1 MPRPEIYLEPKAR
14 MLQILEL
21 LEKAHPNAQTALNH
35 TNSLEMLVATILS
48 AQNTDAGVNKLT
60 QTLFKKYRKPED
72 YANADVNEFAQD
84 IHSISFS
91 KGKARNIKQTC
102 KILIEKYNGQ
112 VPCTMDELIE
122 LPGIARKT
130 ANVIL
135 YNACGKTEGVA
146 VDTHVKRLSQ
156 RLGLTD
162 SDKPA
167 KIELTLM
174 ELAPHDKWMRL
185 SDLLICHGRQVCTAR
200 KPNCAGCV
208 LNKICPCAFCFE

>member
-1 MPRPEIYLEPKAR
+1 MPKPEIYLEPKVR
-14 MLQILEL
+14 MLKMLEL
-21 LEKAHPNAQTALNH
+21 LEKAHPDAQTALNH
-35 TNSLEMLVATILS
+35 TNPLEMLIATILS
-48 AQNTDAGVNKLT
+48 AQNTDSGVNRVT
-60 QTLFKKYRKPED
+60 QTLFEKYKKPED
-72 YANADVNEFAQD
+72 YATADVNELAQEL
-84 IHSISFS
+84 HSISFS
-91 KGKARNIKQTC
+91 KGKARNIKQAC
-102 KILIEKYNGQ
+102 QILVEKHNGKF
-112 VPCTMDELIE
+112 PCTMNDLIE
-122 LPGIARKT
+122 LPGVARKT
-130 ANVIL
+130 ANVVL
-135 YNACGKTEGVA
+135 YNVCGKTEGVA